1 MRLNKQRRFLGG
13 LAVIIICMTSVIA
26 GAKESLFVPT
36 LGGKQIWS
44 DVQIQNDW
52 RLQENVLTGHHRLLD
67 ENDRRVTWGSLQECQ
82 QVLAKSFDK
91 DEVSHLVIFVH
102 GILRSAGSF
111 AFLEKQLRQ
120 AGYKTTAISYASTR
134 LTIEEHA
141 ENLNIL
147 LDQLGNVEK
156 VSFVSH
162 SMGGLVLRQALGTR
176 DLDEDVFE
184 IGNVVMIA
192 PPNQGSQIADELKGN
207 LFYQLV
213 YGVSG
218 QQLTSDTASN
228 FPLLTMPVGIIAGV
242 SSSDE
247 GYNLF
252 VKGNDDMVVSLEEA
266 HLEGVDDFLLIN
278 GLHSTLLYQEATASA
293 VKQFLKNT
301 KF

>member
-1 MRLNKQRRFLGG
+1 MRLNRQRRFLGG
-13 LAVIIICMTSVIA
+13 LAVIIICMISVIA
-26 GAKESLFVPT
+26 GAKESFSIPT

-52 RLQENVLTGHHRLLD
+52 RLQENVLTGHYRLLD
-67 ENDRRVTWGSLQECQ
+67 ENDRRVTWGSLKECQ
-82 QVLAKSFDK
+82 QVLSKAFGDRKAG
-91 DEVSHLVIFVH
+91 HLVIFVH

-111 AFLEKQLRQ
+111 SFLEENLRQ
-120 AGYKTTAISYASTR
+120 AGYETTAISYASTR

-147 LDQLGNVEK
+147 LDQLENVET

-162 SMGGLVLRQALGTR
+162 SMGGLVLRQALGRR
-176 DLDEDVFE
+176 DLDQDLFD
-184 IGNVVMIA
+184 ISNVVMIA
-192 PPNQGSQIADELKGN
+192 PPNQGSQIADELKES

-218 QQLTSDTASN
+218 QQLTSDIAPN
-228 FPLLTMPVGIIAGV
+228 FPSLNIPVGIIAGV
-242 SSSDE
+242 SSGDE

-252 VKGNDDMVVSLEEA
+252 VTGNDDMVVSLKET
-266 HLEGVDDFLLIN
+266 HLEGADDFLKIK

-293 VKQFLKNT
+293 VKQFLENT